1 MNDKKEIARLEGV
14 ATESIYAD
22 GANGVMIRYT
32 FEILRRFFDGG
43 SILELGPAEGLL
55 SEKLC
60 ELSSNVTL
68 VDGSEH
74 FCKML
79 RNDLPQAHI
88 ECCLFEDYEPAE
100 KFDMIVMGHVLEHV
114 IDPVSIIELAAKWL
128 APGGCIFAAVPNSR
142 SIHRQAAVTMGL
154 LEQEDSMS
162 ELDIRHGHRR
172 VFNPETF
179 RACFTMAGMTIDS
192 FGGYWL
198 KPVSNSQIEETWT
211 SDMLNAFLH
220 LGERYPDIAA
230 ENYVV
235 ARKKH

>member
-1 MNDKKEIARLEGV
+1 
-14 ATESIYAD
+14 
-22 GANGVMIRYT
+22 
-32 FEILRRFFDGG
+32 
-43 SILELGPAEGLL
+43 
-55 SEKLC
+55 
-60 ELSSNVTL
+60 
-68 VDGSEH
+68 
-74 FCKML
+74 
-79 RNDLPQAHI
+79 
-88 ECCLFEDYEPAE
+88 
-100 KFDMIVMGHVLEHV
+100 MGHVLEHV

-220 LGERYPDIAA
+220 LGERYPDIAS

-235 ARKKH
+235 ARNKR